1 MAQFAL
7 IPWSASRSING
18 VTTAHA
24 TLAQASAQYAALRGR
39 IHAKLSRDRLMT
51 GTIAAF
57 MIIYAVA
64 AHLLVS
70 RGLYFVQKLPLL
82 GPLLTERML
91 HLMFF
96 FFFIMLVLSNATIS
110 GMSLFRRRE
119 TGWLLSLPMPDASIV
134 LWKTL
139 EGLLLSSWGL
149 ILLSA
154 PILAAFGAALGAG
167 WKFYFFSMAAIVLL
181 IAIAANLSM
190 WLLLLVV
197 RVYQPWFWKIAVL
210 LIGGALGVLIW
221 RLSSASS
228 PHFVAADT
236 AANMQQI
243 LQHTRLCTHPL
254 LPSTW
259 VAETAI
265 SSAHGLPRQA
275 WFYLLMLLSYAL
287 AVWPLSILLGK
298 WCFFPAWNRTL
309 RQAEIA
315 RLNNGV
321 SAFESSRPSLL
332 RRVLTVLR
340 VPRPIRALCA
350 KDASTFLRE
359 PSQWGQC
366 TLIFSLL
373 LIYTSNLRNLGYNY
387 NDPFWSTVIS
397 YLNLTVCSLAM
408 STLTTRFVFPQFSLE
423 GRRFWIIGAAPLPL
437 TRVLRQKLWF
447 NLLAA
452 TPLTMLLVVV
462 SSVSL
467 KLPLHQSLYFIV
479 SIALI
484 STGLN
489 ALALSLGALL
499 PNFRETNSAKIVS
512 GFGGTLCLLLSFFYI
527 IASITVLIVPAAA
540 GRSNPQGLP
549 PGKEQSME
557 VVALA
562 GVALL
567 SFIAGGIPYFLAKKQ
582 TKKLAYLDSL

>member
-1 MAQFAL
+1 
-7 IPWSASRSING
+7 

-39 IHAKLSRDRLMT
+39 LRAKLSRDRLMT
-51 GTIAAF
+51 ATIATF
-57 MIIYAVA
+57 MGVYAVA
-64 AHLLVS
+64 AHILVS
-70 RGLYFVQKLPLL
+70 RGLLFVQKLPLL

-96 FFFIMLVLSNATIS
+96 FFFIMLVLSNATIA
-110 GMSLFRRRE
+110 GMSLFRRKE
-119 TGWLLSLPMPDASIV
+119 TGWLLSLPMPNASIV

-167 WKFYFFSMAAIVLL
+167 WKFYFFSMTSIVML
-181 IAIAANLSM
+181 IAIAANMST

-197 RVYQPWFWKIAVL
+197 RIYQPWFWKVAVAV
-210 LIGGALGVLIW
+210 IGGALGMLVW
-221 RLSSASS
+221 RLAWGGPPQFASG
-228 PHFVAADT
+228 DT
-236 AANMQQI
+236 AANVNQI
-243 LQHTRLCTHPL
+243 LQHTKICTHPL

-259 VAETAI
+259 VAETSI
-265 SSAHGLPRQA
+265 SSAHGLYRQA
-275 WFYLLMLLSYAL
+275 WFYLLILLSYAL
-287 AVWPLSILLGK
+287 VVWPLSIWLGK
-298 WCFFPAWNRTL
+298 SCFFPAWNRTL
-309 RQAEIA
+309 RQAETN
-315 RLNNGV
+315 RLRNNA
-321 SAFESSRPSLL
+321 SAFQEARPSWVARAL
-332 RRVLTVLR
+332 VTFR

-350 KDASTFLRE
+350 KDSRTFLRE
-359 PSQWGQC
+359 PAQWGQC
-366 TLIFSLL
+366 ALIFSLL
-373 LIYTSNLRNLGYNY
+373 LIYTSNLRNLGYKY
-387 NDPFWSTVIS
+387 NEPFWSTVIS

-423 GRRFWIIGAAPLPL
+423 GRRFWIIGTAPLAL
-437 TRVLRQKLWF
+437 TRVLNQKLWL

-452 TPLTMLLVVV
+452 TPLTTILVVI

-467 KLPLHQSLYFIV
+467 KLPLHQSLYFITCV
-479 SIALI
+479 ILI
-484 STGLN
+484 SMGLN

-527 IASITVLIVPAAA
+527 IASITISIVPAAA
-540 GRSNPQGLP
+540 EHSTPKGLP
-549 PGKEQSME
+549 PERVKMLELA
-557 VVALA
+557 AL
-562 GVALL
+562 
-567 SFIAGGIPYFLAKKQ
+567 GGIMLVTLVAGALPYFLAKKQ

>member
-1 MAQFAL
+1 M
-7 IPWSASRSING
+7 

-24 TLAQASAQYAALRGR
+24 TLAQAAAHYAALRGR

-51 GTIAAF
+51 GTIGAF
-57 MIIYAVA
+57 MLVYAIA

-70 RGLYFVQKLPLL
+70 RGLFFVQKLPLL

-91 HLMFF
+91 QLMFF

-119 TGWLLSLPMPDASIV
+119 TGWLLSLPMPTASIV

-154 PILAAFGAALGAG
+154 PILAAFGAAMGAT
-167 WKFYFFSMAAIVLL
+167 WKFYLFSMSSIVLL
-181 IAIAANLSM
+181 ISIAANLSM

-197 RVYQPWFWKIAVL
+197 RLYQPWFWKVAVAG
-210 LIGGALGVLIW
+210 IGSALGLLLW
-221 RLSSASS
+221 RLVMGG
-228 PHFVAADT
+228 PTHFTSADT
-236 AANMQQI
+236 AANMNQI
-243 LQHTRLCTHPL
+243 LQHTKICTHPL

-259 VAETAI
+259 VAHTAI
-265 SSAHGLPRQA
+265 ASAHGFSRQA

-287 AVWPLSILLGK
+287 VVWPLSLWLAK
-298 WCFFPAWNRTL
+298 TCFFSAWNRTL
-309 RQAEIA
+309 RQTETV
-315 RLNNGV
+315 RLGNGV
-321 SAFESSRPSLL
+321 SAFTSYRPSLFSRL
-332 RRVLTVLR
+332 LGLLH
-340 VPRPIRALCA
+340 VPRPLRALCF
-350 KDASTFLRE
+350 KDARTFLRE
-359 PSQWGQC
+359 PAQWGQC
-366 TLIFSLL
+366 ALIFGLL

-408 STLTTRFVFPQFSLE
+408 STLTTRFVYPQFSLE
-423 GRRFWIIGAAPLPL
+423 GRRFWIIGAAPIPL
-437 TRVLRQKLWF
+437 THVLRQKLWL
-447 NLLAA
+447 NLLAT
-452 TPLTMLLVVV
+452 TPLTSLLVVI

-467 KLPLHQSLYFIV
+467 KLPLHQALYFIA

-484 STGLN
+484 SVGLN
-489 ALALSLGALL
+489 SLALSLGALL

-527 IASITVLIVPAAA
+527 IASITVLIMPAVAEHSKKEGLPA
-540 GRSNPQGLP
+540 GRLQTL
-549 PGKEQSME
+549 EFA
-557 VVALA
+557 ALG

-567 SFIAGGIPYFLAKKQ
+567 SFVAGGIPYFLAKKQ